1 MSSLITWRYKEKK
14 GIMNDQHIARG
25 KEDGNLRMPEL
36 CQACELIIV
45 ERFTDR
51 KQIKIVKVIEVID
64 SVCPFVI
71 LLFLMIIN
79 VSEDH

>member
-36 CQACELIIV
+36 C
-45 ERFTDR
+45 
-51 KQIKIVKVIEVID
+51 
-64 SVCPFVI
+64 
-71 LLFLMIIN
+71 
-79 VSEDH
+79 